1 MMKPKPKLLFTI
13 CCMAVAL
20 SLVAQSQKKDAQAA
34 ADEKSKDAKPKSK
47 AKSIPVYLGKSD
59 LNNGV
64 ISKRVFDSLIL
75 QGVTSKDSTGKVYAV
90 TQFGFTY
97 AERNLYE
104 DSVGN
109 PIIVADYLADICFGD
124 TLTALLKANIPER
137 SKAGD
142 TAFFDGIILKSPEGN
157 NARGKAM
164 KFILTK

>member
-1 MMKPKPKLLFTI
+1 MKPKPKLLFTI

-20 SLVAQSQKKDAQAA
+20 SLVAQSQKKDAG
-34 ADEKSKDAKPKSK
+34 DDKSKEAKPKPK
-47 AKSIPVYLGKSD
+47 VKSIPVYLGKSD
-59 LNNGV
+59 LYNGT
-64 ISKRVFDSLIL
+64 ISKHLFDSLVL
-75 QGVTSKDSTGKVYAV
+75 QGITSKDSTGKVYTV

-124 TLTALLKANIPER
+124 TLNALLKANIPER

-142 TAFFDGIILKSPEGN
+142 TVFFDGIILKSPEGY

-164 KFILTK
+164 KFVLTK

>member
-1 MMKPKPKLLFTI
+1 MKMSKPKLLFTL

-20 SLVAQSQKKDAQAA
+20 SLLAQSQKKDTS
-34 ADEKSKDAKPKSK
+34 ADDKSKDTQAKPKP
-47 AKSIPVYLGKSD
+47 KSIPVYLGKSD
-59 LNNGV
+59 FYNGN
-64 ISKRVFDSLIL
+64 ISKRMFDSLVM
-75 QGVTSKDSTGKVYAV
+75 QGVTSKDSTGKVYTV

-124 TLTALLKANIPER
+124 TLNALLKANMPER
-137 SKAGD
+137 TKAGD
-142 TAFFDGIILKSPEGN
+142 TVFFDGIILKSPEGN

-164 KFILTK
+164 KFVLTK